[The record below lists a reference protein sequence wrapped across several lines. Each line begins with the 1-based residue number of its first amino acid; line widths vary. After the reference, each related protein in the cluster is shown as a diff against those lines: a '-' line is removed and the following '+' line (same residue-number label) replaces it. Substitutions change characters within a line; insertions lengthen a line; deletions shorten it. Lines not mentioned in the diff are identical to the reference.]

1 MNGTE
6 TPTLFT
12 DAPRLEQLR
21 VTIQA
26 WHQPAAPTGLAKVT
40 SALTAESE
48 SLVKPRLSRI
58 NSPDYR
64 SRLEV
69 RLISWLY
76 DFVQANVKRG
86 RLFDLRQV
94 LQQGSAD
101 CLGYSKLFSLL
112 GRLLGLETGVVEVVI
127 DNQGRYVPHTAILVR
142 LANQQPRLVD
152 LWYGSKNIRHQRLG
166 LSVKRGQG
174 WQVEDVDRPELPN
187 LAAVTY
193 LPDPCVNAIT
203 LYIQGNQHLNQQEF
217 ASAVE
222 CYTQAIKLYP
232 SNSRLFYNRAIAW
245 ENLGEGKKAATDYTR
260 AFSNEAAVIRILARE
275 HEAVTSLINL
285 DNSPG

>member
-1 MNGTE
+1 M
-6 TPTLFT
+6 
-12 DAPRLEQLR
+12 
-21 VTIQA
+21 
-26 WHQPAAPTGLAKVT
+26 
-40 SALTAESE
+40 
-48 SLVKPRLSRI
+48 
-58 NSPDYR
+58 
-64 SRLEV
+64 

-76 DFVQANVKRG
+76 DFIRANVKRG

-101 CLGYSKLFSLL
+101 CLGYSKLFTLL
-112 GRLLGLETGVVEVVI
+112 GRLLGLEVGVIEVVI
-127 DNQGRYVPHTAILVR
+127 DNRGRYVPHTTTLVR

-152 LWYGSKNIRHQRLG
+152 LWYGAKNIKHQRLG
-166 LSVKRGQG
+166 LSVKRGRG
-174 WQVEDVDRPELPN
+174 WQIEDVDRSELPD

-203 LYIQGNQHLNQQEF
+203 LYIQGNQHLNRQEF
-217 ASAVE
+217 ASAIE
-222 CYTQAIKLYP
+222 YYTKAIKLYP
-232 SNSRLFYNRAIAW
+232 SNARLFYNRAIAW
-245 ENLGEGKKAATDYTR
+245 ENSGEGKKAATDYTR